1 MVHRILKLKL
11 EDLELCQ
18 DGGEVIEKTMLN

>member
-11 EDLELCQ
+11 EDLELSQ